1 MRNVAFV
8 SLLLYATAA
17 TAGKVPTFLARQD
30 YPISGYTVV
39 ADINGDGIPDIVAE
53 MGSTISTLLGKGDG
67 TFRVG
72 PTSQP
77 GMIIGGFVLID
88 LNGDGYPDAVMSAAG
103 GGTGIGISFGNGDGS
118 FQPAVNYP
126 GGDKYLGQ
134 VAVGDFNG
142 DGIPDVVI
150 PDDQGVWLF
159 TGKGGGV
166 FNPGV
171 LVSAGGY
178 TYSNIVAAD
187 LNGDGKLD
195 LVVSIGGFG
204 VILGNGDGTFQ
215 PPVYYTNGSS
225 VGNFIAVGDVNLD
238 GFPDVAVLPD
248 TVGRYDVL
256 IYLNN
261 GSGGFTSSTYAA
273 MSSLGSFTIGDVNG
287 DGFPDLVNEV
297 GYVAYGYGNGKFKP
311 AVSYPVQSSGP
322 ASGPLGPALAD
333 LRGNGLTDMIFGEIT
348 AVSVLL
354 SAGKGRFEDGV
365 WTSVPGSGNCGAT
378 ADFNGD
384 GRPDLALPT
393 SEGITILLGT
403 GTASAPYTTGS
414 AIAVSGGAGC
424 PIAGD
429 LNGDGIPDLLFGS
442 NSAGGV
448 VAYLGNGDGTF
459 TLASTI
465 AVSPGTLVFGDFN
478 HDGKLDFA
486 DSSNQL
492 ALGNGDGTFQT
503 PVTIVANPPA
513 EGYSWI
519 AAGDVNNDGWTDLL
533 LTNWNITR
541 LLYVLLNNQQGGFT
555 QSAIAN
561 SEGPLAVALA
571 DLNKDGNLD
580 AVVETF
586 YGYDVFVYLGD
597 GTGGFT
603 LKGRLEYEGSYPS
616 PPAVGDVNGDGI
628 PDMLMPS
635 DGSIQIMLG
644 KGDGT
649 FKGMPSQGVGPGAS
663 QILLENLHGQPP
675 KAHLPDIVAPDSTG
689 GVTVLINTT
698 K

>member
-1 MRNVAFV
+1 MKIALTLCVL
-8 SLLLYATAA
+8 SCAA
-17 TAGKVPTFLARQD
+17 TAQAGKLPTFLARQD
-30 YPISGYTVV
+30 YPISGYSVV
-39 ADINGDGIPDIVAE
+39 ADINGDKIPDIVVAK
-53 MGSTISTLLGKGDG
+53 GTTISTLLGKGDG
-67 TFRVG
+67 TFRIG
-72 PTSQP
+72 PTSQA
-77 GMIIGGFVLID
+77 GMFFGGIVLID

-126 GGDKYLGQ
+126 GGDKYVGQ

-159 TGKGGGV
+159 TGQGGGV

-215 PPVYYTNGSS
+215 APVYYTNGSY
-225 VGNFIAVGDVNLD
+225 VENLIAVGDINLD
-238 GFPDVAVLPD
+238 GYPDVTDQPFGSDYVQ
-248 TVGRYDVL
+248 V
-256 IYLNN
+256 YLNN
-261 GSGGFTSSTYAA
+261 GSGGFTSSTYAK
-273 MSSLGSFTIGDVNG
+273 MSSLAGLTIGDVNG
-287 DGFPDLVNEV
+287 DGFPDLVNDV

-311 AVSYPVQSSGP
+311 AVSYPIQSSGP

-333 LRGNGLTDMIFGEIT
+333 LRGNGLTDMVFGEIT

-384 GRPDLALPT
+384 GRPDLAVPT
-393 SEGITILLGT
+393 SQGITILLGT
-403 GTASAPYTTGS
+403 GKAAAPYTTGS
-414 AIAVSGGAGC
+414 SISVSGGAGC

-429 LNGDGIPDLLFGS
+429 LNGDGIPDLLFGA

-459 TLASTI
+459 TLASTT
-465 AVSPGTLVFGDFN
+465 AVSPGVLVFGDFN

-486 DSSNQL
+486 DSSN
-492 ALGNGDGTFQT
+492 
-503 PVTIVANPPA
+503 
-513 EGYSWI
+513 
-519 AAGDVNNDGWTDLL
+519 
-533 LTNWNITR
+533 
-541 LLYVLLNNQQGGFT
+541 
-555 QSAIAN
+555 
-561 SEGPLAVALA
+561 
-571 DLNKDGNLD
+571 
-580 AVVETF
+580 
-586 YGYDVFVYLGD
+586 
-597 GTGGFT
+597 
-603 LKGRLEYEGSYPS
+603 
-616 PPAVGDVNGDGI
+616 
-628 PDMLMPS
+628 
-635 DGSIQIMLG
+635 
-644 KGDGT
+644 
-649 FKGMPSQGVGPGAS
+649 
-663 QILLENLHGQPP
+663 
-675 KAHLPDIVAPDSTG
+675 
-689 GVTVLINTT
+689 
-698 K
+698 